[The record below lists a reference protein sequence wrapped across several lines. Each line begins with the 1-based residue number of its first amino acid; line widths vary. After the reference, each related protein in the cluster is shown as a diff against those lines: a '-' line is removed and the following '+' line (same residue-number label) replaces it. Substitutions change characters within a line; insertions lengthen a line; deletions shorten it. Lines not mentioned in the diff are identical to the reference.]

1 MRILVGVLYSG
12 EPQYERCIAAIAA
25 QQHTDWEL
33 LEIKNQPNREAHQQL
48 FDTFNRRAKEFD
60 LFVKIDADMEL
71 CRNDFFTALV
81 DYFEQHPQIKHL
93 TMKVDDYFTGRLIW
107 GLNAFRSS
115 VTFAQNDRVY
125 TDMAVNLESSQRAH
139 LRRHPQLVPAAKHSY
154 DPTAFQAFYFGCHK
168 AIKVMHRQSRSHW
181 RNINRLLLTG
191 IKKRDK
197 RLLIAYAGAAIAF
210 ERDLQPDC
218 LDHDN
223 GTLQSVFT
231 DLQHKDKRFWF
242 SGLLRHFRIIRAGR
256 SRFLSNTR

>member
-1 MRILVGVLYSG
+1 
-12 EPQYERCIAAIAA
+12 
-25 QQHTDWEL
+25 
-33 LEIKNQPNREAHQQL
+33 
-48 FDTFNRRAKEFD
+48 
-60 LFVKIDADMEL
+60 
-71 CRNDFFTALV
+71 
-81 DYFEQHPQIKHL
+81 
-93 TMKVDDYFTGRLIW
+93 
-107 GLNAFRSS
+107 
-115 VTFAQNDRVY
+115 
-125 TDMAVNLESSQRAH
+125 
-139 LRRHPQLVPAAKHSY
+139 
-154 DPTAFQAFYFGCHK
+154 
-168 AIKVMHRQSRSHW
+168 MHRQSRSHW